1 MTGNPLSPPPAD
13 FSIVLGG
20 PLYQLLR
27 KAHLSD
33 DTLALVNRRI
43 AAAVL
48 ITWLPLLVLSILA
61 DSAWWGNVTVPF
73 LFNVEVHARFLL
85 ALPLLV
91 VAELSVHVRM
101 RHIVSRFVER
111 GLIAASDM
119 PRAAAAVDAALRLRN
134 SLAVELLLIVMIFIV
149 GIPMREYLAVA
160 ASTWAAGPASGAGP
174 ATLSPAG
181 WWQALV
187 SVPLFQFLLLRW
199 YFRMFIWARFLWQL
213 SRITLAL
220 VPTHPD
226 RVGGL
231 GFLATVV
238 YAFAP
243 LLFAHGVLLAG
254 MIADRIFYDGAT
266 LPQFTLEIASAVGVL
281 VFMVLAPLAVFA
293 GQLATVRRTA
303 LGEYGGIAQQYV
315 REFDVKWLRGG
326 ALEGEALLGS
336 GDIQS
341 LADLSHVHD
350 RIKDMRFVP
359 FSKETIIQL
368 AAVTAAPLAPLLLTM
383 ISLEDLL
390 KRFLS
395 AVF

>member
-1 MTGNPLSPPPAD
+1 MRHPPGAPPAD

-43 AAAVL
+43 VTGMA
-48 ITWLPLLVLSILA
+48 ITWLPLLILSA
-61 DSAWWGNVTVPF
+61 GAGTAWWGSVTMPF
-73 LFNVEVHARFLL
+73 LFNAEVHARFLV

-91 VAELSVHVRM
+91 VAELSVHLRM
-101 RHIVSRFVER
+101 RHIVTRFVER
-111 GLIAASDM
+111 GLIPAGDM
-119 PRAAAAVDAALRLRN
+119 PRVAAAVDAALRLRN
-134 SLAVELLLIVMIFIV
+134 SLAVELLLIALIFVV
-149 GIPMREYLAVA
+149 GIPMRSYLAVE
-160 ASTWAAGPASGAGP
+160 ASTWAAVSTGAGP
-174 ATLSPAG
+174 AALSAAG

-199 YFRMFIWARFLWQL
+199 YFRMFIWARFLWQV
-213 SRITLAL
+213 SRTTLAL

-226 RVGGL
+226 GAGGL
-231 GFLATVV
+231 GFLANVV

-254 MIADRIFYDGAT
+254 MIADRIFYGGAT

-281 VFMVLAPLAVFA
+281 VLMMLGPLMVFA
-293 GQLATVRRTA
+293 GQLATVKRKG
-303 LGEYGGIAQQYV
+303 LVEYGAVAQTYV
-315 REFDVKWLRGG
+315 RELDVKWLRGG
-326 ALEGEALLGS
+326 SAEGESPLGS
-336 GDIQS
+336 ADFQS
-341 LADLSHVHD
+341 LADLSQVYD
-350 RIKDMRFVP
+350 RIKEMRFVP
-359 FSKETIIQL
+359 FSKETIMQL
-368 AAVTAAPLAPLLLTM
+368 AVVTAAPLAPLLLTM

>member
-1 MTGNPLSPPPAD
+1 MTGNLLGLPPAD

-27 KAHLSD
+27 RAHLSD
-33 DTLALVNRRI
+33 EALSLVTRRI
-43 AAAVL
+43 VAGVL
-48 ITWLPLLVLSILA
+48 ITWVPLLVLSVL
-61 DSAWWGNVTVPF
+61 DGSAWWGNVTVPF

-85 ALPLLV
+85 AMPLLV
-91 VAELSVHVRM
+91 VAELSVHERM
-101 RHIVSRFVER
+101 RHIVSRFVDR
-111 GLIAASDM
+111 GLIAAADM

-134 SLAVELLLIVMIFIV
+134 SLAVELVLLVTIFVV
-149 GIPMREYLAVA
+149 GIPMREYLAVEV
-160 ASTWAAGPASGAGP
+160 STWAARSAGAGA

-181 WWQALV
+181 WWQSLV

-199 YFRMFIWARFLWQL
+199 YFRMFIWARFLWQV
-213 SRITLAL
+213 SRINLAL

-231 GFLATVV
+231 GFLANVV

-281 VFMVLAPLAVFA
+281 VFMVLCPLTVFA
-293 GQLATVRRTA
+293 GQLAATRRKG
-303 LGEYGGIAQQYV
+303 LGEYGGVAQHYV
-315 REFDVKWLRGG
+315 RDFDVKWLRGG
-326 ALEGEALLGS
+326 APEGDLLLGS

-341 LADLSHVHD
+341 LADLSQVYD

-359 FSKETIIQL
+359 FSKETVMHL
-368 AAVTAAPLAPLLLTM
+368 AVVTAAPLAPLLLTM